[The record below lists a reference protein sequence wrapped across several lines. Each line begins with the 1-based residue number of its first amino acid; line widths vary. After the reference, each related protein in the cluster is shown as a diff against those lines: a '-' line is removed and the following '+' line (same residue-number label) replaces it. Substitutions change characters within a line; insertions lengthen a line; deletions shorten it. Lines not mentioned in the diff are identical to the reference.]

1 MKAILQHMDI
11 YLHNTKSGEKEK
23 FVPNI
28 ENNVSIYNC
37 GPTIYDSVHVG
48 NLRAFVM
55 ADILRRIFEYNDY
68 KVNQVMN
75 LTDIDDKTIKA
86 SREQG
91 ISLHELTK
99 HFEKV
104 FIDDIHALNIQTPHK
119 LLRATDHIDEMIK
132 MILKLIEYDIAY
144 TSKDGVYFSIAKFAN
159 YGDLAKLKIKATDIT
174 TLKERINNDE
184 YEKEN
189 PRDFALWKFY
199 TENDGNVF
207 YNTPFGRGRPGWSIE
222 CSAMAIKSLGE
233 SIDIHTGGIDLVF
246 PHHTNEIAQ
255 SEAYTGKKFVNYWV
269 HNEHINI
276 NDQKMAKSKN
286 NFLKLADLIDQGI
299 SPIAF
304 RYWLLTSHYRSKINL
319 SIEAIKGAQTAYIKL
334 VEIFMR
340 LHEVEHEHVHAVLN
354 SKDYSAEFHKCINDD
369 MNTAGAIALVWE
381 MIKDHSIESKDK
393 IAMLLDFDKVLGL
406 GLNAVS
412 EMRKSGEMHKQKIP
426 DEIIALAE
434 ARQEARKNKEWD
446 KADALR
452 KEISE
457 RGYEVKDT
465 ESGFEII

>member
-1 MKAILQHMDI
+1 MDI
-11 YLHNTKSGEKEK
+11 YLHNTASGEKEK
-23 FVPNI
+23 FVPNTA
-28 ENNVSIYNC
+28 NKVSIYNC

-68 KVNQVMN
+68 NVTQVMN
-75 LTDIDDKTIKA
+75 LTDIDDKTIRVSKE
-86 SREQG
+86 RG
-91 ISLHELTK
+91 ISLLELTR

-119 LLRATDHIDEMIK
+119 LLRATEHINEMIQ
-132 MILKLIEYDIAY
+132 MTSKLIDLDIAY
-144 TSKDGVYFSIAKFAN
+144 VSKDGVYFSIAKFTR
-159 YGDLAKLKIKATDIT
+159 YGDLAKLKIDATDIT

-199 TENDGNVF
+199 TEDDGEVF
-207 YNTPFGRGRPGWSIE
+207 YNAPFGRGRPGWSIE
-222 CSAMAIKSLGE
+222 CSAMAIKALGE

-255 SEAYTGKKFVNYWV
+255 SEAYTGKKFVNYWI
-269 HNEHINI
+269 HNEHVNI

-299 SPIAF
+299 SPIAY

-319 SIEAIKGAQTAYIKL
+319 SIEAVKGAQTAYIKL
-334 VEIFMR
+334 VETFMR
-340 LHEVEHEHVHAVLN
+340 LHEVEHEHIHAVLEN
-354 SKDYSAEFHKCINDD
+354 RDYKNEFHKSINDD
-369 MNTAGAIALVWE
+369 MNTAGAIAIVWE

-412 EMRKSGEMHKQKIP
+412 EMRKSGEMQKEKIP
-426 DEIIALAE
+426 DEITVLAE

-452 KEISE
+452 KEIES
-457 RGYEVKDT
+457 RGYEVRDV
-465 ESGFEII
+465 GDGYEIE